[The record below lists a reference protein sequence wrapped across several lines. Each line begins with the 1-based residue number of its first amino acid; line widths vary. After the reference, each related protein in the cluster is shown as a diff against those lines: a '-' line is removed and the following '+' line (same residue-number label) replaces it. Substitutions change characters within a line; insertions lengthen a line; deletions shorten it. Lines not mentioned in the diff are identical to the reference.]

1 MLGYSG
7 CGEWFAPRNTWLLV
21 RFTCNLKQKAAT
33 KRTAATMAKERSV
46 SFQREWHARFTWS
59 KSCDL
64 WSPNP
69 HLHLD
74 SFHTVDCVRWVTVR
88 SHIQYH
94 TFCWPSG
101 CTTRMKNQKQ
111 TLFVLIREPL
121 SRTPSKSMLP
131 YCTRSMFTTAQTG
144 TVRTN
149 PPGPSGSHL
158 ISGATKLSLQPLGLT
173 YSQSEYQKRFDRL
186 PKPLIQFRQ
195 RNQWNEQYYYY

>member
-1 MLGYSG
+1 MTYG
-7 CGEWFAPRNTWLLV
+7 APTHN
-21 RFTCNLKQKAAT
+21 
-33 KRTAATMAKERSV
+33 
-46 SFQREWHARFTWS
+46 
-59 KSCDL
+59 
-64 WSPNP
+64 
-69 HLHLD
+69 LD

-94 TFCWPSG
+94 TFCWQSG

-121 SRTPSKSMLP
+121 SPSKSMLP

-173 YSQSEYQKRFDRL
+173 YNQSEYQKR
-186 PKPLIQFRQ
+186 LIGWMVAKTTNPIQAAQSMEWAVLLLIIIIMKKKKIYTTLWVWLLLFCHTFH
-195 RNQWNEQYYYY
+195 YAF